1 MAVPSGTL
9 WPLNG
14 STFYM
19 ACRAII
25 PLMPYPDDRVD
36 HFTFEDRE
44 RIVTLKVQFDGMR
57 DQISDLKG
65 LITAG
70 TASAKQD
77 FSSFSASIKVE
88 LTALELRIRALENF
102 RWWIVGAAALMAT
115 IAHFIL
121 EYWGPAKPLP

>member
-1 MAVPSGTL
+1 
-9 WPLNG
+9 
-14 STFYM
+14 
-19 ACRAII
+19 
-25 PLMPYPDDRVD
+25 MPYPDDRVD